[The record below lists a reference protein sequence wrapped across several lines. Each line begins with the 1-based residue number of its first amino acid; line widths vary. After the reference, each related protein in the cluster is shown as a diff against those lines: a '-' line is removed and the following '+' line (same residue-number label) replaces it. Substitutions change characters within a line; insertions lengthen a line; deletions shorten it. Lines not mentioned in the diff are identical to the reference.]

1 MVGLSIYFITYI
13 KSIKNT
19 EPKQYS
25 SWLGSIKRNFNNFA
39 TSKLFRYQNRRIS
52 RVMIENVIIF
62 AIIPK
67 KKKSN
72 ILVISPQI
80 TQLYD
85 FGRDGYQPIEVY

>member
-1 MVGLSIYFITYI
+1 
-13 KSIKNT
+13 
-19 EPKQYS
+19 
-25 SWLGSIKRNFNNFA
+25 
-39 TSKLFRYQNRRIS
+39 
-52 RVMIENVIIF
+52 MIENVIIF

>member
-1 MVGLSIYFITYI
+1 
-13 KSIKNT
+13 
-19 EPKQYS
+19 
-25 SWLGSIKRNFNNFA
+25 
-39 TSKLFRYQNRRIS
+39 
-52 RVMIENVIIF
+52 MIENVIIF
-62 AIIPK
+62 AIIP

>member
-1 MVGLSIYFITYI
+1 
-13 KSIKNT
+13 
-19 EPKQYS
+19 
-25 SWLGSIKRNFNNFA
+25 
-39 TSKLFRYQNRRIS
+39 
-52 RVMIENVIIF
+52 MIENVIIF

-67 KKKSN
+67 KKKNSN